1 MCKKLLQFSHLRWW
15 LIPYYWAGLKMYDVV
30 SGTQRIKWSYFVSK
44 TKALEQ
50 FPHLKRDKLAGAIVY
65 YDGK

>member
-1 MCKKLLQFSHLRWW
+1 
-15 LIPYYWAGLKMYDVV
+15 MYDVV

-44 TKALEQ
+44 AKALEQ

-65 YDGK
+65 YDGEHYIY

>member
-1 MCKKLLQFSHLRWW
+1 
-15 LIPYYWAGLKMYDVV
+15 MYDFV
-30 SGTQRIKWSYFVSK
+30 SGSQRIKWSYFVSK

-65 YDGK
+65 YDGEFRILEISDTLMIDSNIGYQF

>member
-1 MCKKLLQFSHLRWW
+1 
-15 LIPYYWAGLKMYDVV
+15 MYDLV

-50 FPHLKRDKLAGAIVY
+50 FPHLKREKLAGAIVY
-65 YDGK
+65 YDGEHIIEYRIAFEV

>member
-1 MCKKLLQFSHLRWW
+1 
-15 LIPYYWAGLKMYDVV
+15 MYDLV

-50 FPHLKRDKLAGAIVY
+50 FPHLKREKLAGAIVY
-65 YDGK
+65 YDGEHIIEYRIAFEVWPNSYRGSY

>member
-1 MCKKLLQFSHLRWW
+1 
-15 LIPYYWAGLKMYDVV
+15 MYDLV

-65 YDGK
+65 YDGKHMLGQKFSKIFILGQFFSRTNFL